1 VLRVAII
8 DDETPARRYL
18 RRLLETQADVQIVGE
33 AANLTQARTLIEQ
46 ESPHGLFLDIE
57 LTQGT
62 GFDLLRGLD
71 PHVGVIF
78 VTAHANHAPRAFD
91 VEALDYLLKPV
102 GAPRLEQALA
112 RLRRMADARPAPA
125 YLVIRGRQ
133 ATRPIRLQDLSV
145 VLAQGDYV
153 QLCCADGSSELML
166 ATMSGLLPQ
175 LPMPPFFQ
183 ASRSLIINLDHVVRV
198 SSGDHRQVEFIQ
210 GRPPFQLG
218 LTAFQRLKQALAAR
232 AGNTARA

>member
-18 RRLLETQADVQIVGE
+18 RRLLESQADVHIVGE
-33 AANLTQARTLIEQ
+33 AANLTQARELIEQ

-62 GFDLLRGLD
+62 GFDLLQGLD
-71 PHVGVIF
+71 PRIGVIF

-102 GAPRLEQALA
+102 GAPRLDQAVS
-112 RLRRMADARPAPA
+112 RLRKMAAARPAPA

-133 ATRPIRLQDLSV
+133 ATRPIKLQDLSV

-153 QLCCADGSSELML
+153 QLCCADGSSEMML

-198 SSGDHRQVEFIQ
+198 SSGDHRQVEFTQ
-210 GRPPFQLG
+210 GRPPIQLG

-232 AGNTARA
+232 AGGPGRA

>member
-18 RRLLETQADVQIVGE
+18 RRLLEAYADVQIVGE
-33 AANLTQARTLIEQ
+33 AANLAQARALIEQ

-62 GFDLLRGLD
+62 GFDLVQGLD
-71 PHVGVIF
+71 PHIGVVF

-102 GAPRLEQALA
+102 GAPRLEQALS
-112 RLRRMADARPAPA
+112 RLRKLAAARPAPA
-125 YLVIRGRQ
+125 YLVVRGRQ
-133 ATRPIRLQDLSV
+133 ATRPIRLLDLSV

-153 QLCCADGSSELML
+153 QLCCTDGSSEMML
-166 ATMSGLLPQ
+166 ATMSGLLPR

-183 ASRSLIINLDHVVRV
+183 ASRSLIINLDHVARV
-198 SSGDHRQVEFIQ
+198 SSGEHRQVEFTQ
-210 GRPPFQLG
+210 GCAPVHLG

-232 AGNTARA
+232 AGAAARA